1 MSAQETE
8 MHPLK
13 ALEAVEREF
22 AAGNYVESSRILWK
36 ATEATYAMMAKAH
49 GLHTGDL
56 NQIADALDRKYGGN
70 DRRGKGYYSGYL
82 ITCGLMRD
90 HAEMEALE
98 EYELDWPSRRLM
110 NFIRECYRK
119 FENDDTSR

>member
-1 MSAQETE
+1 MSVRETE
-8 MHPLK
+8 MHPLQ
-13 ALEAVEREF
+13 ALEAAEREF
-22 AAGNYVESSRILWK
+22 AAGNYVDSSRILWK
-36 ATEATYAMMAKAH
+36 ATEATYAMVAKAH
-49 GLHTGDL
+49 GLRTGDL

-119 FENDDTSR
+119 FGNDGTNQ